1 MQLTSDSAQAK
12 MIKTLVELDKGSRKL
27 DDTRNGSTQ
36 ELPESNDQDGPA
48 DPQNKG
54 SEDQVIITSSSA

>member
-1 MQLTSDSAQAK
+1 MLLTSDLAQAK

-36 ELPESNDQDGPA
+36 ELPESKDQDGPA
-48 DPQNKG
+48 DSQN
-54 SEDQVIITSSSA
+54 